1 MLAPDMPMSVY
12 QALEDA
18 DELVELLKKQGL
30 EGMELCKTYVPQV
43 FKMLIPF
50 IQQLTNL
57 DTENAPSTASNWGPF
72 RRL

>member
-12 QALEDA
+12 EALEDA

-30 EGMELCKTYVPQV
+30 EGMEPCKTYVPHAS

-50 IQQLTNL
+50 MQQLTN
-57 DTENAPSTASNWGPF
+57 
-72 RRL
+72 